1 LTSGRSTRSTIPSAR
16 SSSRRWSRRASR
28 QLESDDAIEL
38 LQGLDEEDK
47 DEILEKLPPSERA
60 ELERSLLYPE
70 DSTFITTI
78 IDVVGSF
85 SFLGIAPLW
94 FGLRW
99 ASRYR

>member
-16 SSSRRWSRRASR
+16 RSSRSSSRRRSRRASR
-28 QLESDDAIEL
+28 ELESDDAIEL

-47 DEILEKLPPSERA
+47 EEILEKPPPSERA

-70 DSTFITTI
+70 NSTFVTTI
-78 IDVVGSF
+78 IEVVGFF

-94 FGLRW
+94 FGLR
-99 ASRYR
+99 